1 MKKRILALIM
11 AVSMMAVLTGCGNG
25 EVSNDNITITKYK
38 GIEVEEV
45 APEEVTDEAIESEI
59 LYTLQQTVAAEH
71 GIKDRAAELGDV
83 VIIDYEGKRDGVA
96 FEGGTD
102 TGYRLELGSNSFI
115 DGFETGIVG
124 HMPGETF
131 DLNLTFPEEYPN
143 NPDLA
148 GQAVVFTVTFHAIAP
163 TELTDAL
170 ATVICG
176 TETTVEEYK
185 QQVKEYLQESYE
197 ANAESKF
204 SNAVITALLEN
215 CTVKNYDEDKLEE
228 VKAQI
233 ESQYSYVTA
242 YGMEVDAFLE
252 MYGTSVE
259 KMAKEQLCW
268 EYAVELIAEKEDL
281 TISLE
286 EYENKLAE
294 IIEGSEY
301 TVESYEEAYEEMY
314 GEGSLKI
321 AMLQEKVSE
330 WLLENC
336 KRVEASEKSEE

>member
-1 MKKRILALIM
+1 M
-11 AVSMMAVLTGCGNG
+11 
-25 EVSNDNITITKYK
+25 
-38 GIEVEEV
+38 
-45 APEEVTDEAIESEI
+45 
-59 LYTLQQTVAAEH
+59 
-71 GIKDRAAELGDV
+71 
-83 VIIDYEGKRDGVA
+83 
-96 FEGGTD
+96 
-102 TGYRLELGSNSFI
+102 
-115 DGFETGIVG
+115 
-124 HMPGETF
+124 
-131 DLNLTFPEEYPN
+131 
-143 NPDLA
+143 
-148 GQAVVFTVTFHAIAP
+148 
-163 TELTDAL
+163 
-170 ATVICG
+170 
-176 TETTVEEYK
+176 
-185 QQVKEYLQESYE
+185 QESYE